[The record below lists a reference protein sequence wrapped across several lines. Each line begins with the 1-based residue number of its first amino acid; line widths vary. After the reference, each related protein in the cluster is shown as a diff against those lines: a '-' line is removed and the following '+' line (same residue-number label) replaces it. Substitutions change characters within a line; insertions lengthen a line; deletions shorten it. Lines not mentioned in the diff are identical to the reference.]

1 MEASYKVSALG
12 IAPGHFENTV
22 RDGLKDLLK
31 GDPATFEPKFQRI
44 LLNQQVV
51 LVKNLPEA
59 TARNLYDK
67 LTEIGFL
74 CRIDP
79 MALALET
86 KLYRCPACGHEQPHA
101 TDGTPDTCE
110 KCHIIGDRYKG
121 NQPNR
126 RNQEL
131 RDAIELER
139 RALAA
144 QSTVADEKQTREAER
159 KRNAKLRKIARRKV
173 EQELGVTFFSKLRPY
188 LAPRVLLPTMAGLA
202 LLGGSVGLVLWDQRL
217 ADVGTT
223 DTADDALP
231 SGQPGGMQ
239 VVIAPPPG
247 LSVTVGTDPAL
258 GGVAGLSPD
267 EVEGALAGA
276 TGGTSPDIL
285 SETAVASG
293 VAASAL
299 EASGMAGKPALKV
312 DIPDV
317 PASVTPSATNGPA
330 FPTTASDPRVLA
342 SLAFY
347 QLDTGDLGAATRTL
361 DRAILAMNGAPDAS
375 RALPKDRLLRDAA
388 ALRAGLAN
396 QYAKQAE
403 MTSARSQWRRANLL
417 ADSIPAADF
426 RAMAYGSLA
435 RASDENREL
444 PAQKDYL
451 GLAVETAA
459 QSAGGSIERIDL
471 LGTLARDFA
480 LTDQRERANALF
492 DKATAALSRIQ
503 ERAVLPV
510 AQAILAQRL
519 AEAGETETAAAMLA
533 SSVPTS
539 AGNVPASISEH
550 HPEALAALASS
561 RARQGD
567 IERAQADFSTA
578 IAQARN
584 LTDPVARTESL
595 VYLARAIFQAGDP
608 VAAGKLIDSAGPWE

>member
-51 LVKNLPEA
+51 LVKNLPEVA
-59 TARNLYDK
+59 ARNLYDK

-79 MALALET
+79 MALTLET
-86 KLYRCPACGHEQPHA
+86 KTYRCPACGHEQPHA

-126 RNQEL
+126 RNREL
-131 RDAIELER
+131 HDAIELER

-188 LAPRVLLPTMAGLA
+188 LAPRVLLPAVAGLA

-217 ADVGTT
+217 GDVGAV
-223 DTADDALP
+223 DTADAALP

-239 VVIAPPPG
+239 VVITPPPG
-247 LSVTVGTDPAL
+247 LSVTVGADPAL
-258 GGVAGLSPD
+258 GGTADLSPD
-267 EVEGALAGA
+267 GVESALAGA
-276 TGGTSPDIL
+276 GGTSPDRL
-285 SETAVASG
+285 SESAVASG
-293 VAASAL
+293 VAAS
-299 EASGMAGKPALKV
+299 EIDASGMTGKPALKV
-312 DIPDV
+312 DIPDL
-317 PASVTPSATNGPA
+317 PASAKSFATNDPA

-361 DRAILAMNGAPDAS
+361 DRATLAMNGAPDAA
-375 RALPKDRLLRDAA
+375 RALPKDRLLRDAV
-388 ALRAGLAN
+388 ALRAGLAD
-396 QYAKQAE
+396 QYAKQADL
-403 MTSARSQWRRANLL
+403 TSAQSQWRRANLL

-426 RAMAYGSLA
+426 RAMAYGSLG
-435 RASDENREL
+435 RASHENREL
-444 PAQKDYL
+444 PAQKEYL

-459 QSAGGSIERIDL
+459 QSAGGSLERIDL

-480 LTDQRERANALF
+480 LIGQHERATAF
-492 DKATAALSRIQ
+492 FEKATTALSRIQ
-503 ERAVLPV
+503 DRAIQPV

-519 AEAGETETAAAMLA
+519 AEAGETETAAAMLG
-533 SSVPTS
+533 SSLPPS
-539 AGNVPASISEH
+539 ADEVAAPASAR

-567 IERAQADFSTA
+567 ITQAQTDFSAA
-578 IAQARN
+578 IVQARS

-608 VAAGKLIDSAGPWE
+608 AAAGQLVDSAGSWD

>member
-1 MEASYKVSALG
+1 MEATYKVSALG
-12 IAPGHFENTV
+12 IAPGHFEQTV
-22 RDGLKDLLK
+22 REGLKDLLK

-44 LLNQQVV
+44 LINQQVV

-67 LTEIGFL
+67 LTEIGFI

-79 MALALET
+79 MALTLET
-86 KLYRCPACGHEQPHA
+86 KTYRCPACGHEQPHA
-101 TDGTPDTCE
+101 TDGTLDICE
-110 KCHIIGDRYKG
+110 KCSIIGDRYKG
-121 NQPNR
+121 NQANQ

-139 RALAA
+139 RAFAA

-159 KRNAKLRKIARRKV
+159 KRAAKLRKIARRKV

-188 LAPRVLLPTMAGLA
+188 LAPRVLLPTVAGLA
-202 LLGGSVGLVLWDQRL
+202 LLGGSVGLVLWDRHR
-217 ADVGTT
+217 ADVGAA
-223 DTADDALP
+223 DTADTADAVPP

-239 VVIAPPPG
+239 VVITPPPG

-258 GGVAGLSPD
+258 GGAAGLSPD
-267 EVEGALAGA
+267 GFESALAGA
-276 TGGTSPDIL
+276 GGASPEML
-285 SETAVASG
+285 SETPL
-293 VAASAL
+293 AASEIDAP
-299 EASGMAGKPALKV
+299 GMTGKLALKV
-312 DIPDV
+312 EIPE
-317 PASVTPSATNGPA
+317 ASARAVRSGASAPS

-361 DRAILAMNGAPDAS
+361 DRATLAMNGAPDAS
-375 RALPKDRLLRDAA
+375 SALPKDRLLRDAV
-388 ALRAGLAN
+388 ALRAGLAG
-396 QYAKQAE
+396 QYAKQSDL
-403 MTSARSQWRRANLL
+403 TSAGSQWRRANLL

-435 RASDENREL
+435 RTSHENREL
-444 PAQKDYL
+444 PVQKEYL
-451 GLAVETAA
+451 GLAIETAA
-459 QSAGGSIERIDL
+459 QSAGGSLERIDL

-480 LTDQRERANALF
+480 LIGQHERATAF
-492 DKATAALSRIQ
+492 FEKATTALSRIQ
-503 ERAVLPV
+503 DRAIQPV

-519 AEAGETETAAAMLA
+519 AEAGETETAAAILTR
-533 SSVPTS
+533 SVPPS
-539 AGNVPASISEH
+539 AGTGGAPASER

-567 IERAQADFSTA
+567 VAQAQADFSTA
-578 IAQARN
+578 IVQARS

-608 VAAGKLIDSAGPWE
+608 AAAGQLIDSAGPWD

>member
-1 MEASYKVSALG
+1 MEATYKVSALG
-12 IAPGHFENTV
+12 IAPGHFEQTV
-22 RDGLKDLLK
+22 REGLKDLLK

-44 LLNQQVV
+44 LINQQVV

-67 LTEIGFL
+67 LTEIGFI

-79 MALALET
+79 MALTLET
-86 KLYRCPACGHEQPHA
+86 KTYRCPACGHEQPHA
-101 TDGTPDTCE
+101 TDGTLDICE
-110 KCHIIGDRYKG
+110 KCSIIGDRYKG
-121 NQPNR
+121 NQANQ

-188 LAPRVLLPTMAGLA
+188 LAPRVLLPTVAGLA
-202 LLGGSVGLVLWDQRL
+202 LLGGSVGLVLWDRHL
-217 ADVGTT
+217 ADVGAT
-223 DTADDALP
+223 DTADAALP

-239 VVIAPPPG
+239 IVITPPPG

-258 GGVAGLSPD
+258 GGAAGQSP
-267 EVEGALAGA
+267 EGIESALAGA
-276 TGGTSPDIL
+276 GGASPDIL
-285 SETAVASG
+285 SETL
-293 VAASAL
+293 AASEIDAP
-299 EASGMAGKPALKV
+299 GMTGTPALKV
-312 DIPDV
+312 KIPEAS
-317 PASVTPSATNGPA
+317 ASVVRSGASDPS
-330 FPTTASDPRVLA
+330 FPTTLSDPRVLA

-361 DRAILAMNGAPDAS
+361 DRATLAMNGAPDAS
-375 RALPKDRLLRDAA
+375 SALPKDRLLRDAV
-388 ALRAGLAN
+388 ALRAGLAG
-396 QYAKQAE
+396 QYAKQSDL
-403 MTSARSQWRRANLL
+403 TSAGSQWRRANLL

-435 RASDENREL
+435 RASHENRKL
-444 PAQKDYL
+444 PAQKEYL
-451 GLAVETAA
+451 GLAIETAA
-459 QSAGGSIERIDL
+459 QSAGGSLERIDL
-471 LGTLARDFA
+471 LGTLARDLA
-480 LTDQRERANALF
+480 LIGQHERATAF
-492 DKATAALSRIQ
+492 FEKATTALSRIQ
-503 ERAVLPV
+503 DRAIQPV

-519 AEAGETETAAAMLA
+519 AEAGETETAAAILA
-533 SSVPTS
+533 SAVPPS
-539 AGNVPASISEH
+539 ADTGGAPASAR

-567 IERAQADFSTA
+567 VAQAQADFSTA
-578 IAQARN
+578 IVQTRS
-584 LTDPVARTESL
+584 LPDPVARTESL

-608 VAAGKLIDSAGPWE
+608 AAAGQLVDLAGPWD